1 MNFNI
6 ETGGKGSEW
15 GEEGQGV
22 KSLYERLQTVA
33 DKRKRRGIRYPLAV
47 ILVMVIVAKLSGEDE
62 VRGIAEWL
70 KHRAEAFA
78 STLNLKRAAT
88 PHATTISRVLAGAFE
103 VDALEQV
110 VASYFKA
117 IVTESEQ
124 LALDGKA
131 LRGTIAVGQTRG
143 QHLLALY
150 ATQTGV
156 VVGQM
161 AVDEKANEIVVAPE
175 LLKTLHLAGR
185 VISGD
190 AMFAQQ
196 MLSKQ
201 IVDAQ
206 ADYVWIVKDNQPTL
220 RASIERLFTPE
231 TPSKTH
237 SPLPTDFQVAS
248 SLDKGHGRLEWRALS
263 SSALLNAYADWEGLG
278 QVFKIERRVT
288 HLKDGTVSTRTD
300 YGITS
305 LKADQAGAE
314 RLLQAV
320 RDHWHIEN
328 RLHYP
333 RDVSFHEDACQIRW
347 PLAHRA
353 MATLNNLALGLL
365 RQLDFDCVPSARRF
379 LAANFAIAFQ
389 LVC

>member
-6 ETGGKGSEW
+6 ETGGKAFEW
-15 GEEGQGV
+15 GEEGQRV

-62 VRGIAEWL
+62 VRGIAEWI
-70 KHRAEAFA
+70 KHRAEAFGSA
-78 STLNLKRAAT
+78 LGLKRPST
-88 PHATTISRVLAGAFE
+88 PHATTISRVLAGAFAVE
-103 VDALEQV
+103 ALEQV

-117 IVTESEQ
+117 TASDSEQ

-161 AVDEKANEIVVAPE
+161 AVDEKANEIVAAPE
-175 LLKTLHLAGR
+175 LLKTLNLAGR
-185 VISGD
+185 IISGD

-196 MLSKQ
+196 TLSAQ

-248 SLDKGHGRLEWRALS
+248 SLDKGHGRLEWRSLS
-263 SSALLNAYADWEGLG
+263 SSALLTGYVDWEGLG

-288 HLKDGTVSTRTD
+288 HLKDGTVSSRAD

-305 LKADQAGAE
+305 LKPDQAAAE

-328 RLHYP
+328 GLHYP
-333 RDVSFHEDACQIRW
+333 RDVSLHEDACQIRW

-353 MATLNNLALGLL
+353 MAILNNLALGLL
-365 RQLDFDCVPSARRF
+365 RQLDFDFVPSARRF
-379 LAANFAIAFQ
+379 LAANFAIALH